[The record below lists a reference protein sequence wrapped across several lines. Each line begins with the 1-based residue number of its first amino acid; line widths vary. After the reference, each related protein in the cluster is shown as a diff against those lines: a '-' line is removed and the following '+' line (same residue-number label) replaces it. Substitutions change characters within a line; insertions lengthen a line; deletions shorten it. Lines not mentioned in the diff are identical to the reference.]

1 MEIDKYLSFYNSTEF
16 RKLVKGSMLPEM
28 SLCVGM
34 VPHCWALGMSLQDG
48 FYLGEAS

>member
-1 MEIDKYLSFYNSTEF
+1 MDIDKYLSFYNSSEF
-16 RKLVKGSMLPEM
+16 RKLAKGSMLPEM

-34 VPHCWALGMSLQDG
+34 VLPCGALGMSLQDG